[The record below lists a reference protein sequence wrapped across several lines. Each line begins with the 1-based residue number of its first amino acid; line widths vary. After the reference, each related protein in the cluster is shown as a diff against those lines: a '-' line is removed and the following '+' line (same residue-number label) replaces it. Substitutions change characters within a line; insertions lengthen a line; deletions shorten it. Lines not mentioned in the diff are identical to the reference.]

1 MTDISKEKITLTLT
15 VDQVNGLLN
24 VLGNAPFVASANLI
38 NEIQTQG
45 GPQVAALQAACE
57 PADTQPA
64 PDATADA

>member
-1 MTDISKEKITLTLT
+1 MSDISKEKITLTLT

-45 GPQVAALQAACE
+45 GPQVAELQAKCPPQAE
-57 PADTQPA
+57 ATTETPAA
-64 PDATADA
+64 

>member
-1 MTDISKEKITLTLT
+1 MSDISKEKITLTLT

-45 GPQVAALQAACE
+45 GPQVAELQAKCPPQVEEAIAE
-57 PADTQPA
+57 TPAA
-64 PDATADA
+64 